1 MDKILN
7 KKTYFQINLT
17 MKINNIEIIY
27 LDKDCSNI
35 FNFKNNEIIPF
46 NNLLEIVNKA
56 MLYNFKLKI
65 INKNVDTIILLVNT
79 FL

>member
-1 MDKILN
+1 
-7 KKTYFQINLT
+7 

-35 FNFKNNEIIPF
+35 FNFKNNEIISI

-65 INKNVDTIILLVNT
+65 INKNVDTIILLVNSMK
-79 FL
+79 

>member
-1 MDKILN
+1 
-7 KKTYFQINLT
+7 

-27 LDKDCSNI
+27 LDKDCSSI
-35 FNFKNNEIIPF
+35 FKIKNNEIISF
-46 NNLLEIVNKA
+46 DNLLEIVNKA

-79 FL
+79 F

>member
-79 FL
+79 F

>member
-1 MDKILN
+1 
-7 KKTYFQINLT
+7 

-27 LDKDCSNI
+27 LDKDRSSI
-35 FNFKNNEIIPF
+35 FKIKNNEIISF

-65 INKNVDTIILLVNT
+65 ISKDVDTIILLVDT
-79 FL
+79 F